1 MIYFVHT
8 MKNNIP
14 SCIREN
20 IPLSQETALRV
31 GGVSRYVADVT
42 TVDELQKI
50 LEFARLTDLPLR
62 ILGSGTNVVV
72 SEEYFSGV
80 TIRMCILGIKII
92 QEDPESIT
100 ICVGGGE
107 SWDAFVAYTVDHN
120 WSGIEALS
128 SIPGTVG
135 ASPVQNIGAYGAE
148 VSDVITE
155 IYYVDKET
163 EESLSLVKKECLFA
177 YRDSI
182 FKQSLRGKTIITH
195 VLFKLSKL
203 APMVPKYQGVSDALE
218 KKGISTPT
226 VSNIR
231 NVIIDIRSK
240 KLPDPKTIP
249 NVGSFFKNP
258 IIEKIQYDD
267 LLQTYSDMPSF
278 VISEKLVKIPAGWLI
293 ENCGFKGLRQG
304 NVGMYKHNALVLINH
319 GNITSKEIFTFRDEI
334 IASVQEKFGIILEQ
348 EPVIME

>member
-31 GGVSRYVADVT
+31 GGISRYVADVT
-42 TVDELQKI
+42 NADELQQV
-50 LEFARLTDLPLR
+50 LEFARLSNLPLR

-72 SEEYFSGV
+72 SEQDFLGV
-80 TIRMCILGIKII
+80 TIRMCILGIEIVK
-92 QEDPESIT
+92 EDDECVEIS
-100 ICVGGGE
+100 VGGGE
-107 SWDAFVAYTVDHN
+107 SWDAFVAYTVEHG

-148 VSDVITE
+148 VSDTI
-155 IYYVDKET
+155 IQIQYVDIKT
-163 EESLSLVKKECLFA
+163 GESHTLLKNECLFA

-195 VLFKLSKL
+195 VVFKLSKL
-203 APMVPKYQGVSDALE
+203 PPSVPNYQGVADALHQKE
-218 KKGISTPT
+218 ISAPT
-226 VSNIR
+226 VLDIR
-231 NVIIDIRSK
+231 NVISEIRSK
-240 KLPDPKTIP
+240 KLPDPKNIA

-258 IIEKIQYDD
+258 IIEKTQYDN
-267 LLQTYSDMPSF
+267 LIQTYPDMPSF
-278 VISEKLVKIPAGWLI
+278 VISDTLVKIPAGWLI
-293 ENCGFKGLRQG
+293 EKTGFKGMRKDNIG
-304 NVGMYKHNALVLINH
+304 TYEHNALVLVNH
-319 GNITSKEIFTFRDEI
+319 GNITSKEVFAFRDEI
-334 IASVQEKFGIILEQ
+334 ITTVKKTFGITLEQ